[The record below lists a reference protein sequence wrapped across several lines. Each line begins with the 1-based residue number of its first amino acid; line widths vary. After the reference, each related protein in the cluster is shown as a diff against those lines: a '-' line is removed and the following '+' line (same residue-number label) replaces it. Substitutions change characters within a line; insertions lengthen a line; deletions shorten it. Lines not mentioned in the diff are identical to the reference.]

1 MNLLTYW
8 EKLYIYKDFAFF
20 VGWYDTSTPYLTK
33 NCYLY
38 IITMLSRPS
47 NIHHGCNIDT
57 CYNRDKFLFKI
68 FIIQKIYKVHNSY
81 HSTR

>member
-1 MNLLTYW
+1 MFTLSFEIMVILDW
-8 EKLYIYKDFAFF
+8 
-20 VGWYDTSTPYLTK
+20 TSPLTK